1 MNTPVSSAHISRIG
15 AYKAIALSTRDVI
28 VKTYTTSK
36 WPTGLTLRKDLEK
49 IRQQGDP
56 PEITVAVYGDT
67 GAGKSSLL
75 NALLDQPS
83 LLPTAGMGRACTSV
97 VIKIEENKT
106 SSDFEA
112 DIEFLTAEEWKKELN
127 VLKHDLDQSDS
138 DNEEDAGVCDAAH
151 AKVAAVYGD
160 FKSKDLG
167 ILLER
172 NKDILEQLGTVM
184 QMGDSNA
191 RDLQDKIRTFSETTD
206 DERQFWPLVK
216 QVVLKVPDSG
226 LCRSGV
232 NLVDLPGVGDSNPA
246 RENVARK
253 YMQTCDVLL
262 IVTKIQRAVDNKT
275 VKHTLGD
282 KLFRQL
288 LMDHTK
294 TVVACTH
301 TDDVKPSE
309 VIKTLK
315 LPQAAE
321 WTAEGQRYKKEEQ
334 VLQQKLADL
343 KRDKQV
349 GCSSETEENSLIQ
362 QKQRLHAAKD
372 QFKREKT
379 STCAVKRNEFVR
391 NNILHKISSPST
403 PHDQDYPLD
412 LKVFCVSSSDYIN
425 LSNLLICD
433 DDDDDKPPVFL
444 STEDTEIP
452 GLRTYLQEL
461 VWEKQKKHRMSL
473 QNDFQ
478 AIIYGIL
485 MYLINSKRGRKAL
498 KEELKRHLDTLRDE
512 GQLILNELDS
522 HLQSSWFAVL
532 DATLDE
538 ATQEAIRRA
547 RHAVELWARP
557 VNKRQRGQGGLHSN
571 TYKAT
576 VRRLG
581 IFRSSGIGYIINMN
595 QDLADP
601 FVKIL
606 SKEWTPRFSEQAWIV
621 TVQSKIKEPASIAIT
636 RFTEAIM
643 KSLGDSDATLLKDL
657 TQLKTDTLGK
667 LTRLDSLWEKTI
679 DRQQRAV
686 THMITDFVQEQMK
699 GAYELC
705 MKEEGPGAF
714 NRMKDIMAN
723 TIDQLKS
730 NMFQQ
735 LKNKIT
741 VSLDQ
746 LKKGFISGAKEI
758 LEDIVEDTE
767 KQIMPLWQT
776 QDEPIYLETLDK
788 SEGLI
793 QTLSEDFAKYK
804 NGLHEPDCHQS
815 SSSLKR
821 QAGDIPTFP
830 VPGSKLVKLSEERE
844 KSGPE

>member
-1 MNTPVSSAHISRIG
+1 MNTPVSSDHISRCEEILHLLG
-15 AYKAIALSTRDVI
+15 NATSEENREGDSTIVQKA
-28 VKTYTTSK
+28 
-36 WPTGLTLRKDLEK
+36 RKDLEK
-49 IRQQGDP
+49 IRKHGDP

-83 LLPTAGMGRACTSV
+83 LLPTAGMGTACTSV
-97 VIKIEENKT
+97 VIKIEVNKT

-112 DIEFLTAEEWKKELN
+112 DIVFLTAEEWKKELN
-127 VLKHDLDQSDS
+127 VLKCDLEQNDG
-138 DNEEDAGVCDAAH
+138 DNDEDADVYDEAH

-160 FKSKDLG
+160 FEPTN
-167 ILLER
+167 LLDDDTETAE
-172 NKDILEQLGTVM
+172 LLGTVRKLR
-184 QMGDSNA
+184 DSSA
-191 RDLQDKIRTFSETTD
+191 RDLQDKISTFTEAHPV

-226 LCRSGV
+226 LCWSGV

-262 IVTKIQRAVDNKT
+262 VVTKIQRAVDNKT

-294 TVVACTH
+294 TVVACTQA
-301 TDDVKPSE
+301 DDVKPSE
-309 VIKTLK
+309 VIRKLK

-349 GCSSETEENSLIQ
+349 DCSSESQENSLIQ
-362 QKQRLHAAKD
+362 QQQRLHAAKD
-372 QFKREKT
+372 QLKREKT

-391 NNILHKISSPST
+391 NNILHKISSPSS

-412 LKVFCVSSSDYIN
+412 LKVFCVSSSDYTK
-425 LSNLLICD
+425 LSNLLTCD

-473 QNDFQ
+473 QNNFQ
-478 AIIYGIL
+478 AIIDGIL

-498 KEELKRHLDTLRDE
+498 KEELKRHLDTLQNE
-512 GQLILNELDS
+512 VKLILNELDS

-532 DATLDE
+532 DAALDE

-547 RHAVELWARP
+547 NSTVELWARP
-557 VNKRQRGQGGLHSN
+557 VNKKQREQGGLHSN

-606 SKEWTPRFSEQAWIV
+606 SEEWTPRFSEQAWFE
-621 TVQSKIKEPASIAIT
+621 TVKSKIKKPASNAIT
-636 RFTEAIM
+636 CFTEAIM

-657 TQLKTDTLGK
+657 TQLETDTLGK
-667 LTRLDSLWEKTI
+667 LTRLDSLWEETI
-679 DRQQRAV
+679 VRKQREV
-686 THMITDFVQEQMK
+686 THMIPDFVQEQMQS
-699 GAYELC
+699 AYEQC
-705 MKEEGPGAF
+705 SEEEGPGAI
-714 NRMKDIMAN
+714 NRIKDIMAS

-735 LKNKIT
+735 LKEKIT
-741 VSLDQ
+741 VSLGQ
-746 LKKGFISGAKEI
+746 LKKGFMRGAKEI
-758 LEDIVEDTE
+758 LDDIVEDTE

-776 QDEPIYLETLDK
+776 QDEPIYLETLEK
-788 SEGLI
+788 CEGLS
-793 QTLSEDFAKYK
+793 QTLSDDFAKYK
-804 NGLHEPDCHQS
+804 NGLHEPDFHQS

-830 VPGSKLVKLSEERE
+830 VPGSKLVKLSEEPD
-844 KSGPE
+844 KAGPE

>member
-1 MNTPVSSAHISRIG
+1 MNTPVSSAHISRCEEILHLLG
-15 AYKAIALSTRDVI
+15 NATSEENREGDCTIVQKA
-28 VKTYTTSK
+28 
-36 WPTGLTLRKDLEK
+36 RKDLEK
-49 IRQQGDP
+49 IRQHGDP

-83 LLPTAGMGRACTSV
+83 LLPTAGMGTACTSV

-112 DIEFLTAEEWKKELN
+112 DIEFLTTEEWKKELN
-127 VLKHDLDQSDS
+127 VLKCDLEQNDG
-138 DNEEDAGVCDAAH
+138 DNDEDADVYDEAH

-160 FKSKDLG
+160 FEPTNLDT
-167 ILLER
+167 LLDDHTE
-172 NKDILEQLGTVM
+172 IAELLGTVRKLP
-184 QMGDSNA
+184 DSSA
-191 RDLQDKIRTFSETTD
+191 RNLQTKISTYSETHPV

-262 IVTKIQRAVDNKT
+262 VVTKIQRAVDSKT
-275 VKHTLGD
+275 VKHTLGH

-294 TVVACTH
+294 TVVACTQA
-301 TDDVKPSE
+301 DDVKPSE
-309 VIKTLK
+309 VTRKLK

-321 WTAEGQRYKKEEQ
+321 WTAEGQRYMKEEQ
-334 VLQQKLADL
+334 VLRQKLADL

-349 GCSSETEENSLIQ
+349 DCNSESQENSLIQ
-362 QKQRLHAAKD
+362 QQQRLHAAID
-372 QFKREKT
+372 QLKREKT

-403 PHDQDYPLD
+403 PHDQDCPLD
-412 LKVFCVSSSDYIN
+412 LKVFCVSSSDYTK
-425 LSNLLICD
+425 LSNLLTCD

-478 AIIYGIL
+478 AIIDGIL

-498 KEELKRHLDTLRDE
+498 KEELKHHLKALRDE

-522 HLQSSWFAVL
+522 HLQSSWFSVL
-532 DATLDE
+532 DAALDE

-547 RHAVELWARP
+547 KPTVELWARP
-557 VNKRQRGQGGLHSN
+557 VNKRQRRQGGLHSN

-576 VRRLG
+576 VRRFG
-581 IFRSSGIGYIINMN
+581 IFTATGIGYVINMN

-601 FVKIL
+601 FVEIL
-606 SKEWTPRFSEQAWIV
+606 SKEWTPRFSEQTWYE
-621 TVQSKIKEPASIAIT
+621 TVKSKIKEPASIAIT

-643 KSLGDSDATLLKDL
+643 KSLGDSDATLLKNL
-657 TQLKTDTLGK
+657 TQLETDTHGK

-686 THMITDFVQEQMK
+686 THMIPDFVQEQMQS
-699 GAYELC
+699 AYEPR
-705 MKEEGPGAF
+705 MKQEGPGAF
-714 NRMKDIMAN
+714 NRIKDIMAS

-735 LKNKIT
+735 LKEKIT
-741 VSLDQ
+741 VSLGQ
-746 LKKGFISGAKEI
+746 LKKGFMSGAKEI
-758 LEDIVEDTE
+758 LKDIVEDTE

-776 QDEPIYLETLDK
+776 QDEPIYLETLET

-830 VPGSKLVKLSEERE
+830 VPGSKLVKLSEERD

>member
-1 MNTPVSSAHISRIG
+1 MNTPVSSAHISRCEEILHLLG
-15 AYKAIALSTRDVI
+15 NATSEENREGDCTLVQKA
-28 VKTYTTSK
+28 
-36 WPTGLTLRKDLEK
+36 RKDLEK
-49 IRQQGDP
+49 IRQHGDP

-83 LLPTAGMGRACTSV
+83 LLPTAGMGRACTSN

-112 DIEFLTAEEWKKELN
+112 DIEFLTAEEWRKELN
-127 VLKHDLDQSDS
+127 VLKGDMGQNDG
-138 DNEEDAGVCDAAH
+138 DNDEDAEVYDEAH

-160 FKSKDLG
+160 FELRNLDT
-167 ILLER
+167 LLDDDTETA
-172 NKDILEQLGTVM
+172 KLLGTVPKLS
-184 QMGDSNA
+184 DSCA
-191 RDLQDKIRTFSETTD
+191 RDLQDKISTYSETTD
-206 DERQFWPLVK
+206 DDCQFWPLVK

-262 IVTKIQRAVDNKT
+262 VVTKIQRAVDNKT

-294 TVVACTH
+294 TVVACTQA
-301 TDDVKPSE
+301 DDVKPSE
-309 VIKTLK
+309 VIRKLK

-343 KRDKQV
+343 KRDKQ
-349 GCSSETEENSLIQ
+349 Q
-362 QKQRLHAAKD
+362 QRLHAAID
-372 QFKREKT
+372 QLKREKT

-391 NNILHKISSPST
+391 NNILHKISSPYT
-403 PHDQDYPLD
+403 PHDQDYPHD

-425 LSNLLICD
+425 LSNLLTCD

-461 VWEKQKKHRMSL
+461 VWEKQKKHGMSL

-478 AIIYGIL
+478 AIIDGIL

-498 KEELKRHLDTLRDE
+498 KEELKCHLDTLQKE
-512 GQLILNELDS
+512 GQLILRELDS

-532 DATLDE
+532 DAALDE
-538 ATQEAIRRA
+538 ATQEAIRWA
-547 RHAVELWARP
+547 NPTVELWARP

-576 VRRLG
+576 VRRFG
-581 IFRSSGIGYIINMN
+581 IFRATRIGYIINMN

-601 FVKIL
+601 FVEIL
-606 SKEWTPRFSEQAWIV
+606 SKEWTPRFSEQAWIE
-621 TVQSKIKEPASIAIT
+621 TVKSKIKEPASIAIT
-636 RFTEAIM
+636 RCTEAII

-657 TQLKTDTLGK
+657 TQLKTDTFRK

-686 THMITDFVQEQMK
+686 THMITDFIQEQMQS
-699 GAYELC
+699 AYEQC
-705 MKEEGPGAF
+705 MKEEGPGAI
-714 NRMKDIMAN
+714 NRIKAFMAS

-735 LKNKIT
+735 LKEKIT
-741 VSLDQ
+741 VSLGQ
-746 LKKGFISGAKEI
+746 LKNGFMSEAKEI

-776 QDEPIYLETLDK
+776 QDEPIYLETLEK

>member
-1 MNTPVSSAHISRIG
+1 MNTPVSSAHISRCEEILHLLG
-15 AYKAIALSTRDVI
+15 NATSEENREGDCTIVQKA
-28 VKTYTTSK
+28 
-36 WPTGLTLRKDLEK
+36 RKDLEK
-49 IRQQGDP
+49 IRQHGDP

-67 GAGKSSLL
+67 GSGKSSLL

-106 SSDFEA
+106 SSNFEA
-112 DIEFLTAEEWKKELN
+112 DIAFLTAEDWKTELN
-127 VLKHDLDQSDS
+127 VLKRDQEQSDS
-138 DNEEDAGVCDAAH
+138 ENDEDTGVCDAAH

-160 FKSKDLG
+160 FESKDLG
-167 ILLER
+167 IHLER
-172 NKDILEQLGTVM
+172 NRDILEQLGTVM
-184 QMGDSNA
+184 KMRASNA
-191 RDLQDKIRTFSETTD
+191 RDLQDKISTFTETHPVD
-206 DERQFWPLVK
+206 KRHFWPIVK
-216 QVVLKVPDSG
+216 KVVLKVPGSG
-226 LCRSGV
+226 LCWSGV

-262 IVTKIQRAVDNKT
+262 VVTKIQRAVDSKT

-294 TVVACTH
+294 TVVACTQA
-301 TDDVKPSE
+301 DDVKPSE
-309 VIKTLK
+309 VIRTLK

-321 WTAEGQRYKKEEQ
+321 WTAKGQRYKKEEQ

-349 GCSSETEENSLIQ
+349 GCSSETGENSLIQ
-362 QKQRLHAAKD
+362 QQQRLHAAKD
-372 QFKREKT
+372 QLKREKT

-391 NNILHKISSPST
+391 NNILPKKSSSSS
-403 PHDQDYPLD
+403 PHDQDYPHD

-425 LSNLLICD
+425 LSNLLTCD

-452 GLRTYLQEL
+452 GLRTYLREL
-461 VWEKQKKHRMSL
+461 VWKKQKKHRMSL

-478 AIIYGIL
+478 AIIDGIL

-547 RHAVELWARP
+547 KPTVELWARP
-557 VNKRQRGQGGLHSN
+557 VNKRQRGHGGLHSN

-576 VRRLG
+576 VRRFG
-581 IFRSSGIGYIINMN
+581 IFRATGIGYIINMN
-595 QDLADP
+595 QELAGP

-606 SKEWTPRFSEQAWIV
+606 SKEWTPRFSEQAWIE
-621 TVQSKIKEPASIAIT
+621 TVKSKIKEPASIAVT

-679 DRQQRAV
+679 DRQQRKV
-686 THMITDFVQEQMK
+686 THTITDFVQEQMQS
-699 GAYELC
+699 AYETC
-705 MKEEGPGAF
+705 MKQEGPGAF
-714 NRMKDIMAN
+714 NRIKDIMAS
-723 TIDQLKS
+723 TTDQLKS

-735 LKNKIT
+735 LKEKIT
-741 VSLDQ
+741 MSLGQ
-746 LKKGFISGAKEI
+746 LKNGFMSGAKEI

-767 KQIMPLWQT
+767 KQIMPLWLT
-776 QDEPIYLETLDK
+776 QDEAICLETLEK
-788 SEGLI
+788 SEGLS
-793 QTLSEDFAKYK
+793 QTLNEDFAKYK

-830 VPGSKLVKLSEERE
+830 VPGSKLVKLSEEPD